1 MSTEVPSPADPA
13 RSTDQA
19 HEPRAGIGR
28 RVSAVP
34 DAATALFFL
43 LLWCAPHWLPAYALE
58 TALAVMAVEF
68 VLLHATVMLG
78 SSVVSVE
85 AGARRP
91 WGRLV
96 GLSLAYLLFVVVW
109 SWLFQAMWPL
119 IAFAWLL
126 LSKLRLLF
134 QPGPSQTR
142 RQRMYS
148 DWGIASMAYFGAC
161 IATAFLPVPGLG
173 LAPDVVAAARLEGG
187 GLWVEQSQTVVAA
200 GALCFSL
207 VSLSRLLGWR
217 LPGR

>member
-1 MSTEVPSPADPA
+1 MSTELPSPADPA
-13 RSTDQA
+13 RA
-19 HEPRAGIGR
+19 HGDLHDPHAGAGR
-28 RVSAVP
+28 IVPALP
-34 DAATALFFL
+34 DAATAVFFL

-58 TALAVMAVEF
+58 TALALMAVEF
-68 VLLHATVMLG
+68 ILLHATVMLG
-78 SSVVSVE
+78 SSVMSVE

-91 WGRLV
+91 WGRLI

-109 SWLFQAMWPL
+109 SWLFQALWPL
-119 IAFAWLL
+119 VAFAWLL

-134 QPGPSQTR
+134 QPGPSQTQ

-173 LAPDVVAAARLEGG
+173 LTPDVVAAARLAGG
-187 GLWVEQSQTVVAA
+187 GLWVEQPQTVVAA
-200 GALCFSL
+200 GALYFSL
-207 VSLSRLLGWR
+207 VSLSRLLAWR